1 MIQKGRRR
9 VEMKTYTDKRSCA
22 RHSHTAPISFSYF
35 NKEYS
40 YEAQTL
46 NFCDEGMRF
55 KSEVLL
61 QPGATVYIRVKKF
74 HPDGFSNGDCRGLR
88 SASLA
93 EVKWCKEVINENRPL
108 YEIGA
113 KYYEPAY

>member
-1 MIQKGRRR
+1 
-9 VEMKTYTDKRSCA
+9 MKSNTDKRACE
-22 RHSHTAPISFSYF
+22 RHSHTAPILFSYF

-46 NFCDEGMRF
+46 NLCDGGMRF

-61 QPGATVYIRVKKF
+61 QPGATVYIRVKNF
-74 HPDGFSNGDCRGLR
+74 QPGGSSNGDCRGLR
-88 SASLA
+88 SVTLA
-93 EVKWCKEVINENRPL
+93 EVKWCKEALDENRPL

-113 KYYEPAY
+113 KYYAPEY